1 MCCFTLA
8 QYVEFVPEWSM
19 QLEKLDQNLGIVVVE
34 VGHLLHALVEEEG
47 MVVVAAAVVDHHG
60 APSIQAIVALC
71 VENAVIIHMIVLS
84 LVVVVVQAPERRG
97 EEFHLD
103 FLYLLVLVK

>member
-1 MCCFTLA
+1 M
-8 QYVEFVPEWSM
+8 EFVPEWSM